1 MPVNLACL
9 IIVLLTAVDVLVVLA
24 FFQRPERGRKGMM
37 AFEILIVCL
46 VSFFSCLEHLLK
58 KDLVGT
64 NGYGS

>member
-1 MPVNLACL
+1 
-9 IIVLLTAVDVLVVLA
+9 VLLTAVDVLVVLA

-58 KDLVGT
+58 KG
-64 NGYGS
+64 

>member
-1 MPVNLACL
+1 MTVDLACL

-46 VSFFSCLEHLLK
+46 VSPPSK
-58 KDLVGT
+58 PSSG
-64 NGYGS
+64 

>member
-1 MPVNLACL
+1 MTVDLACL

-46 VSFFSCLEHLLK
+46 VSPPSK
-58 KDLVGT
+58 PSSGRSDR
-64 NGYGS
+64 Y